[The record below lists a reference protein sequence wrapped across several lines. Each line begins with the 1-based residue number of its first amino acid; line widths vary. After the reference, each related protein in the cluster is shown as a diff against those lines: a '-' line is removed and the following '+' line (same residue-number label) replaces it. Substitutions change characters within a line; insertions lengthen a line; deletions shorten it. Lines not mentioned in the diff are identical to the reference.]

1 MEVCKAL
8 LAGQWRSLPT
18 SGAPSIARLASGLS
32 PFVPSNARRS
42 KLTHYRWVASLD
54 FAEASPHF
62 RSAATLVFK
71 PVLRT
76 IL

>member
-1 MEVCKAL
+1 MPEDDRSARWH
-8 LAGQWRSLPT
+8 ADGDIAMSLPV
-18 SGAPSIARLASGLS
+18 LASLLWNLDASVSG
-32 PFVPSNARRS
+32 
-42 KLTHYRWVASLD
+42 RWLASLD

-71 PVLRT
+71 RVLRT